1 MDPEVLIVGAG
12 AIGSSIAYYLAKSGV
27 RVALFDRGGVGQE
40 STRASAGMLIPLS
53 ESTGP
58 GPFTDLAMESAR
70 LFEALNQELYER
82 TGMDVG
88 YRRTP
93 LLRVA
98 LDELEEHEL
107 RERRAWQD
115 RAGIPVAWLDAVSA
129 LEVEPGLNPRLRA
142 ALYYVNDHQV
152 NALGLTR
159 ALVRAGV
166 DLGAA
171 LHEGTAVDS
180 LNLDGDRVTGV
191 RAGGETYHADEVVIA
206 TGAWSSSWG
215 TELRTSIP
223 VRPVR
228 GQMVALKTSGT
239 PIRSVVFSR
248 AGYLVSKPDG
258 LTLVG
263 ATEEEA
269 GFDARP
275 TAAGVAGLLDVIP
288 RLVPRLS
295 NANFAGA
302 WAGLRPGTPDRLP
315 LIGRLPGWQGV
326 TLATGHFRNGILLA
340 PATGLLVSDLLRR
353 QHPRLPLQAFDP
365 ARFRIRAA

>member
-1 MDPEVLIVGAG
+1 MDPEVVIVGAG
-12 AIGSSIAYYLAKSGV
+12 AIGGSIAYYLAKSGV
-27 RVALFDRGGVGQE
+27 RVMLFDRGGVGQE
-40 STRASAGMLIPLS
+40 STRASAGMLIPVS

-58 GPFTDLAMESAR
+58 GPFTDLALESAR
-70 LFEALNQELYER
+70 LFEALTQELYER
-82 TGMDVG
+82 TGMDIG

-107 RERRAWQD
+107 RERRSWHD
-115 RAGIPVAWLDAVSA
+115 RAGIPVAWLDAASA
-129 LEVEPGLNPRLRA
+129 LEVEPGLNPRVRA

-152 NALGLTR
+152 NALSLTR
-159 ALVRAGV
+159 ALVRASV
-166 DLGAA
+166 DLGVT
-171 LHEGTAVDS
+171 LREGTPVDS
-180 LNLDGDRVTGV
+180 LIVDGDRVTGV
-191 RAGGETYHADEVVIA
+191 RAGGEPVRAEEVVIA
-206 TGAWSSSWG
+206 SGAWSSSWG
-215 TELRTSIP
+215 TALRVSIP

-228 GQMVALKTSGT
+228 GQMVAVETSGT
-239 PIRSVVFSR
+239 SIRSVVFST
-248 AGYLVSKPDG
+248 AGYLVSKAEG

-275 TAAGVAGLLDVIP
+275 TAAGVAGLLDLIP

-295 NANFAGA
+295 NANFVGA

-315 LIGRLPGWQGV
+315 LLGRLPGWQGI

-340 PATGLLVSDLLRR
+340 PATGLLISDLLRR
-353 QHPRLPLQAFDP
+353 EHPRLPLHAFDP
-365 ARFRIRAA
+365 GRFTIRAA